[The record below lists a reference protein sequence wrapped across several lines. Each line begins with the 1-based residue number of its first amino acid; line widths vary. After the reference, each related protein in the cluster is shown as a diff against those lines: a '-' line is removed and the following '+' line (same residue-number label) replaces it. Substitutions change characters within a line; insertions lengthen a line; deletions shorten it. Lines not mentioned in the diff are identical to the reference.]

1 MRGFRDHDHVETLD
15 GMVFTVV
22 GNVHPPGRVLAYLKN
37 RRLNGGYRRVL
48 ERYSMRDLEST
59 LRLLSEEAPQH
70 LFRDEHLG
78 FEFSA
83 PLRSMV
89 KRHLKPEER
98 LGWILS
104 HGGDRLERL
113 AGELASTLSGMS
125 GVEPGCFGVTGS
137 ILLGIHH
144 QLFSDLDLTVY
155 GREASLS
162 VMEALKGVA
171 RRGGGG
177 FERFSL
183 EDLRAI
189 YSERGLG
196 SALNFKEYAVVY
208 RRLWNRGLYKGVFFS
223 IHPVKLEAE
232 VKESYGD
239 RLYRRMGEASVEAT
253 VAEAADSIFYP
264 GVYRVE
270 DVQALEGLKV
280 EDLKE
285 IVCFEGLY
293 CGIAAPGERLR
304 AKGMVEKVI
313 VNRGGGWHRLVV
325 GSRGVSGYV
334 KPV

>member
-22 GNVHPPGRVLAYLKN
+22 GNVHPPGRVLAYLKY
-37 RRLNGGYRRVL
+37 RRLDGGYKRVL
-48 ERYSMRDLEST
+48 ERYSMMDLEAT

-70 LFRDEHLG
+70 LFRDERLG

-83 PLRSMV
+83 PMKTMI
-89 KRHLKPEER
+89 KRHLKPEAR

-104 HGGDRLERL
+104 RGGDKLESL
-113 AGELASTLSGMS
+113 AGELASRLSGMS
-125 GVEPGCFGVTGS
+125 GVDPGCFGVTGS

-155 GREASLS
+155 GRDASLR
-162 VMEALKGVA
+162 VMEALKGMA
-171 RRGGGG
+171 HWGGWG
-177 FERFSL
+177 FGRFSL

-196 SALNFKEYAVVY
+196 SALSFKDYAVVY

-223 IHPVKLEAE
+223 VHPVKLEGE
-232 VKESYGD
+232 VEESYGD
-239 RLYRRMGEASVEAT
+239 RLYRRLGEASIEAT
-253 VAEAADSIFYP
+253 IAEAVDSIFYP
-264 GVYRVE
+264 GVYGVE
-270 DVQALEGLKV
+270 DVQVLEGLKV
-280 EDLKE
+280 DDLRE

-293 CGIAAPGERLR
+293 CGIAVPGERMR
-304 AKGMVEKVI
+304 AKGVVEKVEDKG
-313 VNRGGGWHRLVV
+313 REWHRLVV
-325 GSRGVSGYV
+325 GSRGTPGYM